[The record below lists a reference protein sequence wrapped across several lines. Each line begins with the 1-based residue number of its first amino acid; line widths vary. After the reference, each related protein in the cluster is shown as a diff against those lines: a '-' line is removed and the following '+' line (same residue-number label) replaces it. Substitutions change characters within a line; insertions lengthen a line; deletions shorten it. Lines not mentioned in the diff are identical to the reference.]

1 MESPRKKIEK
11 ERMITDYQLEKETFK
26 IKLDSKFGINNFKH
40 SLKFV
45 DKTPTEEKTYRDGAA
60 V

>member
-1 MESPRKKIEK
+1 
-11 ERMITDYQLEKETFK
+11 MITDYQLEEETFK

-45 DKTPTEEKTYRDGAA
+45 DKTPTKEKTYRDGAA